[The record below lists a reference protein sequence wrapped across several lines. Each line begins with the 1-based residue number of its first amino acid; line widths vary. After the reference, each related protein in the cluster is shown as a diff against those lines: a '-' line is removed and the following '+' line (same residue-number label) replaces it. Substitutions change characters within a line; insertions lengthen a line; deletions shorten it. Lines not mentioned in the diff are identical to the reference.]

1 MSGKIKEL
9 DDKEEAFIALAHSR
23 SASVKRKITQ
33 RNAMKLIPEGPT
45 FYSDIETAI
54 IKSIEQC
61 SSLLLDWLSR
71 PVKLIGALC
80 KVFWDGDNEWFY
92 ARVLNYD
99 DTTKMHYIYYLAD
112 QTAEWISLEE
122 EYVLVVESMVMAR
135 TGRQGWPS
143 QQFWAS
149 PKAQLIVQT
158 FKGYKK
164 DNVYVEYYTP
174 EILKEYAFI
183 PEKNLD
189 PLCEPYVP
197 SKMSKKMELA
207 MDCAR
212 QEQETIDEIV
222 DMVISKMS
230 KRIFK
235 VMIGNELLGLR
246 VRALT
251 HRLVRSNDNDR
262 ATFSAKCVGTIANYS
277 QATEEH
283 LVIFDEEMLQP
294 QWLVSRNEEMDVTL
308 GRESDQQGAW
318 ERYQGS
324 ILDPNNCFLCG
335 AGELQLSEEIRQVEE
350 PTQLEDSARPVR
362 KIIPKSTFGEIKT
375 QITQFLK
382 CSRCSH
388 YFHDYCMPSS
398 QKNIDLQINGEILCC
413 KCVKCFGCTEMLIN
427 KGMMMWNLNKVHR
440 LAPDVKVPYCG
451 DCIHGYKHQ
460 KDFCPICLK
469 LYEANDYGEN
479 KDLQISQELATVA
492 VEAAIVED
500 DKMVQCNE
508 CSRWVHAL
516 CEGID
521 QSQYEA
527 MTLGTHPV
535 WGDEYLC
542 PICRVDISM
551 AVINALQAE
560 DKLCIFGEPVTEVM
574 AKNYFD
580 IIRNPM
586 DLSTMKDKANRG
598 LYKSLQSLRQDF
610 ELMCLNAVVFNKSG
624 DEYWTAAID
633 FQKRGKNTFDN
644 LKRATHI
651 TAFGAEMAE
660 LLANFNKKDDRD
672 SSNNQNND
680 NKNKKSK
687 LSHDDGVVEVTV
699 HEEMDTSSTPSKE
712 SDSQNVSPLSGRP
725 KLDDDPLQVFLPVDV
740 VPNPEPASYFSCSA
754 VVLPSEEAFYSC
766 FRDQCLYCGSA
777 GTNDMF
783 IYCIDCGEA
792 FHSFCV
798 DIPLV
803 TMSIR
808 DRLNWRCVNCKI
820 CEVCLMANNEDMSM
834 DESQLIYCETCDKAF
849 HLGCLTPVL
858 SEVPGTSWICG
869 DCCKCETCQVKQ
881 RTNLS
886 KKNCWA
892 TDSKKCCLCVHDD
905 LQEEKKMK
913 EAMLV
918 IARTE
923 NGLMVVEDIEMQ
935 TYLRTCNVCNTGI
948 FPFAH
953 LHYYHSY
960 HYLLLL

>member
-1 MSGKIKEL
+1 MIIIITIITTTRITSSSPPSLSSLPPPLSSLSSLPSSLDIYLTEPKEKRHRQPNKNKEKELTGKIKEQ
-9 DDKEEAFIALAHSR
+9 DDKEEQFIALAQSR
-23 SASVKRKITQ
+23 SASVKKKISQ
-33 RNAMKLIPEGPT
+33 RNALKLIPEGPT
-45 FYSDIETAI
+45 YYPDIETALV
-54 IKSIEQC
+54 KSIEQC
-61 SSLLLDWLSR
+61 SSLLLDWLSP
-71 PVKLIGALC
+71 PVKLIGAMC
-80 KVFWDGDNEWFY
+80 KVFWDGENEWFY

-99 DTTKMHYIYYLAD
+99 DTTKKHYIYYLAD

-135 TGRQGWPS
+135 TAKQGWPS
-143 QQFWAS
+143 QKFWTS
-149 PKAQLIVQT
+149 PKAQSIVQNL
-158 FKGYKK
+158 KGYKK
-164 DNVYVEYYTP
+164 DTVYIEYYSQEP
-174 EILKEYAFI
+174 LKEYAFI

-189 PLCEPYVP
+189 PLCEPHIP
-197 SKMSKKMELA
+197 SKMSKKMESA

-222 DMVISKMS
+222 DMVVSKMT

-251 HRLVRSNDNDR
+251 HRLVRSNDNSG
-262 ATFSAKCVGTIANYS
+262 APFSAKCVGTIATYS

-283 LVIFDEEMLQP
+283 LVIFDEDLLQP

-308 GRESDQQGAW
+308 GRESDQQHAW
-318 ERYQGS
+318 ERYQES
-324 ILDPNNCFLCG
+324 ILDPLNCFLCG
-335 AGELQLSEEIRQVEE
+335 AGELQLNEESPRVEEIAFSEE
-350 PTQLEDSARPVR
+350 TARPVR
-362 KIIPKSTFGEIKT
+362 KIIPKTAFGESKPP
-375 QITQFLK
+375 TQFFK
-382 CSRCSH
+382 CSRCNH
-388 YFHDYCMPSS
+388 YFHDYCMPNS
-398 QKNIDLQINGEILCC
+398 QKNIDLQINGEVLCC
-413 KCVKCFGCTEMLIN
+413 KCVKCFGCSEMLI
-427 KGMMMWNLNKVHR
+427 KKCMMMWNLHKVHR

-451 DCIHGYKHQ
+451 DCIHGYKHK

-469 LYEANDYGEN
+469 LYEPNDYGES
-479 KDLQISQELATVA
+479 KELLATSTP
-492 VEAAIVED
+492 AAIESAPTVED

-551 AVINALQAE
+551 AVINALQSE
-560 DKLCIFGEPVTEVM
+560 DKLSIFGEPVTEAM

-598 LYKSLQSLRQDF
+598 FYKSLQSLRQDF
-610 ELMCLNAVVFNKSG
+610 ELMCLNAVVFNKTG
-624 DEYWTAAID
+624 DEYWTAAVD
-633 FQKRGKNTFDN
+633 FQKRGKYIFEN

-660 LLANFNKKDDRD
+660 LL
-672 SSNNQNND
+672 SSLSKNDTSSQSLNND
-680 NKNKKSK
+680 NKSNKKSK
-687 LSHDDGVVEVTV
+687 LSHDGKLSSMEQEVDN
-699 HEEMDTSSTPSKE
+699 EMEISSTPTKE
-712 SDSQNVSPLSGRP
+712 TDSQQVSPLSGRP
-725 KLDDDPLQVFLPVDV
+725 KVDDDPVQVFLPVEV
-740 VPNPEPASYFSCSA
+740 VPNPEPPSYFSCSA

-777 GTNDMF
+777 GTSEMF

-803 TMSIR
+803 TMSKR
-808 DRLNWRCVNCKI
+808 DRLHWRCVNCKI
-820 CEVCLMANNEDMSM
+820 CEICLIANNESM
-834 DESQLIYCETCDKAF
+834 TVDDSQLIYCETCDKAF

-858 SEVPGTSWICG
+858 SEVPGTTWICG
-869 DCCKCETCQVKQ
+869 DCIKCETCITKQ
-881 RTNLS
+881 RVDLS
-886 KKNCWA
+886 KKN
-892 TDSKKCCLCVHDD
+892 
-905 LQEEKKMK
+905 
-913 EAMLV
+913 
-918 IARTE
+918 
-923 NGLMVVEDIEMQ
+923 
-935 TYLRTCNVCNTGI
+935 
-948 FPFAH
+948 
-953 LHYYHSY
+953 
-960 HYLLLL
+960 